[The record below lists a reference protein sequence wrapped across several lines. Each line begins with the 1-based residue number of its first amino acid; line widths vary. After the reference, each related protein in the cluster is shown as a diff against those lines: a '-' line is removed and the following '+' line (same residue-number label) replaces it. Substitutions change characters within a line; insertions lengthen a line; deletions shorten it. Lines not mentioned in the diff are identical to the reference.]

1 MYHFGHIIVLL
12 EETMDQRSMY
22 SSASQPSV
30 LQTNKVLRN
39 TYMLLAMTLA
49 FSAVCAGIAM
59 AVGISPMMSLV
70 MTIGAFITLFVVQ
83 KKADSAS
90 GIYWVFAFTGLMG
103 ASLGYTLN
111 FYLGVAGPG
120 LIMEALGA
128 TALVFFALSGYA
140 LTTKKDF
147 SFMGGF
153 LVVGLVVVLV
163 AAIANIFFAV
173 PAVSLAISAAIVFIM
188 SGFILFDT
196 SRIIHGGETNYIR
209 ATVSLYLNIYNLF
222 TSILHLLGAFGGDD

>member
-1 MYHFGHIIVLL
+1 
-12 EETMDQRSMY
+12 MDQRSMY
-22 SSASQPSV
+22 ASASQTSV

-59 AVGISPMMSLV
+59 AVGITPMMSLV
-70 MTIGAFITLFVVQ
+70 MTIGAFITLFVVH
-83 KKADSAS
+83 KKADTAS
-90 GIYWVFAFTGLMG
+90 GIYWVFLFTGLMG

-128 TALVFFALSGYA
+128 TALVFFALSGYV

-147 SFMGGF
+147 SFLGGF
-153 LVVGLVVVLV
+153 LMVGLVV
-163 AAIANIFFAV
+163 AIIAGIANIFFAI
-173 PAVSLAISAAIVFIM
+173 PAVSLALSAAIVFIM
-188 SGFILFDT
+188 SGLILFDT

-222 TSILHLLGAFGGDD
+222 VSMLHLLGAFGGDD